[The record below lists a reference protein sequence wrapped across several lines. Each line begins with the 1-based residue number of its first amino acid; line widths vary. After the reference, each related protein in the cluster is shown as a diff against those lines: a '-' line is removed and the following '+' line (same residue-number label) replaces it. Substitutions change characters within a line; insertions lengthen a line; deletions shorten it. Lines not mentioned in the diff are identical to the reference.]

1 MHIIYSMQQSY
12 TLDTLFSDLDVTINQ
27 KGHRRTFE
35 ELFSIN
41 FVKYDASRIAS
52 LQLAIHQLSEK
63 DISSIIDNNPT
74 VKKISWPA
82 FENFLLNYLICV
94 RDLDPWS
101 VIRSIDL
108 MITVFECQSILFNP
122 KTAFHDQISKQA
134 IPYFEESMALII
146 PLSKFIDIES
156 MHLHNRNYDYPRL
169 THISTILLKALNNI
183 RSTPDLNDRM
193 NVDKINLLFHIST
206 SLCNVYYKIGSPI
219 LCSNV
224 FSNVNILNLNRR
236 YVSLSSLVTFRF
248 IMGKYYAH
256 QSNFMVSFH
265 HLRACFESITVDNCP
280 MTNILI
286 ILKYI
291 VPVGLIVGKVA
302 DINRIRARLLK
313 NGAQNDETRKLDALL
328 NIYQPL
334 VSNYKVG
341 NCYGVYKTIFDNEAY
356 WKHIG
361 LWIPM
366 LQRLRI
372 PIFRNLAH
380 QLWKMNGGN
389 LTFGMLKTGLRVS
402 MQGMETL
409 GTAYQVKED
418 NYLEVDDLFVDN
430 VLASIVFNGFLKM
443 KMNADR
449 TLYFSKNDIFPDMHT
464 VLSGRFSLNPREAWL
479 DN

>member
-1 MHIIYSMQQSY
+1 MQQGY
-12 TLDTLFSDLDVTINQ
+12 TLVTFFSDLDATINQ
-27 KGHRRTFE
+27 KGQRRTFE

-52 LQLAIHQLSEK
+52 LQLEIYQLSDKE
-63 DISSIIDNNPT
+63 ISSLIDNNPT
-74 VKKISWPA
+74 VKRISWPA
-82 FENFLLNYLICV
+82 FENFVLNYLICI
-94 RDLDPWS
+94 RDLDPSS

-108 MITVFECQSILFNP
+108 MIAVFECQSILFNP
-122 KTAFHDQISKQA
+122 KSAFHDQICKQA
-134 IPYFEESMALII
+134 IPYFEESMALMI

-156 MHLHNRNYDYPRL
+156 MHIHNRNSDYPRL

-183 RSTPDLNDRM
+183 RSTPDLNDKL

-206 SLCNVYYKIGSPI
+206 NLCNVYYKIGSPI
-219 LCSNV
+219 LCANV

-236 YVSLSSLVTFRF
+236 YINLSSLVTFRF

-265 HLRACFESITVDNCP
+265 HLSACLKSITIDNCP
-280 MTNILI
+280 MSNILI

-291 VPVGLIVGKVA
+291 IPVGLIVGKVA
-302 DINRIRARLLK
+302 DISRIKAWLLD
-313 NGAQNDETRKLDALL
+313 NGAQNNDEASKLNALL
-328 NIYQPL
+328 NIYEPL
-334 VSNYKVG
+334 AYNYKVG
-341 NCYGVYKTIFDNEAY
+341 NFYGVYKCISDNEAY

-380 QLWKMNGGN
+380 LLWKMNGGN
-389 LTFGMLKTGLRVS
+389 LTSGMLKTGLRVS

-409 GTAYQVKED
+409 STAYQVKED

-430 VLASIVFNGFLKM
+430 ILASIVFNGFLKM

-449 TLYFSKNDIFPDMHT
+449 TLYFSKNDIFPDMYT
-464 VLSGRFSLNPREAWL
+464 VLSGRFPTNPREAWL